1 MGGVEEKGKVMFD
14 VPAKVGGRPPG
25 GESTIRE
32 GSGLDGGPA
41 VVCVG
46 CFSCGVMNVD
56 CGGVSGR
63 LLGQG
68 VRLLIAR
75 DARVRSDFVEV
86 GGGSMADPAA
96 EKHL

>member
-1 MGGVEEKGKVMFD
+1 M
-14 VPAKVGGRPPG
+14 
-25 GESTIRE
+25 
-32 GSGLDGGPA
+32 DGGPA

-46 CFSCGVMNVD
+46 YFSCGVMNVD
-56 CGGVSGR
+56 FGGVSGR

-96 EKHL
+96 EKHLQGLKEGQVFGFQYGLWFIDKSIEKVKTA